1 MCFIN
6 SIQTPRSRF
15 RPPPGPFPPAQASP
29 AGCSR
34 RIQRGQTG
42 SDYSREGNF
51 LAVLSVGAA

>member
-15 RPPPGPFPPAQASP
+15 RPSPGPFPPAPASP
-29 AGCSR
+29 AGCR
-34 RIQRGQTG
+34 PRIQRGWTG
-42 SDYSREGNF
+42 RDYSREGNF